1 MTETITHRPVSEI
14 ARDLQLAA
22 TQASHAISAG
32 LSALAGEAGRRRV
45 RYLNELDAAVAALEE
60 AANSKPVSPP
70 ERPHV
75 LTPSQCTRII
85 RLMGE
90 YGSARF
96 WDAEAIIRRNPKN
109 DRTTEAARKMNEL
122 LAKPL
127 SKW

>member
-60 AANSKPVSPP
+60 AARLKPATIY
-70 ERPHV
+70 PHV
-75 LTPSQCTRII
+75 LTPSQRARII

-96 WDAEAIIRRNPKN
+96 WDAEAIIRRNPRN
-109 DRTTEAARKMNEL
+109 DRTTEASRKMNEL